1 MPPRLIP
8 VLETRRNA
16 VFPVDSPPGRNSLA
30 QNGPGRGGQARPNSG
45 KLDTILNR
53 FIPAGGRS
61 FQYAAW
67 GVVLLV
73 LIHLGWLQLQPGSEL
88 HRLCAFATQSP
99 ASRAALMPYE
109 QLDRITGQTVN
120 GNVLLKLAGYAK
132 TNPVVENSLSF
143 AYFRASYALYPKRI
157 YAAPAD
163 QVINNG
169 RDIMRVEFDPGPQW
183 LHEHDVHSMLVFG
196 NDNAGG
202 ETLRLEILPP
212 RDDRAGAPTD
222 KSGGN

>member
-1 MPPRLIP
+1 MSR
-8 VLETRRNA
+8 
-16 VFPVDSPPGRNSLA
+16 S
-30 QNGPGRGGQARPNSG
+30 GQVRPNSG
-45 KLDTILNR
+45 KLETILNQL
-53 FIPAGGRS
+53 IPADGRS
-61 FQYAAW
+61 FRYAAW

-73 LIHLGWLQLQPGSEL
+73 LVHLCWLQLRPESEL
-88 HRLCAFATQSP
+88 HQIHAFATQST
-99 ASRAALMPYE
+99 ASRTALMQYE
-109 QLDRITGQTVN
+109 QLDRIADQTGN

-143 AYFRASYALYPKRI
+143 VYFRTSYALYPRRI

-169 RDIMRVEFDPGPQW
+169 RDMMRIEFSPSQQW
-183 LHEHDVHSMLVFG
+183 LQEHDVRSVFTFG

-212 RDDRAGAPTD
+212 RDDQAGMPTN

>member
-1 MPPRLIP
+1 MSR
-8 VLETRRNA
+8 
-16 VFPVDSPPGRNSLA
+16 S
-30 QNGPGRGGQARPNSG
+30 GQVRPNSG
-45 KLDTILNR
+45 KLETILNQL
-53 FIPAGGRS
+53 IPADGRS
-61 FQYAAW
+61 FRYAAW

-73 LIHLGWLQLQPGSEL
+73 LVHLCWLQLRPESEL
-88 HRLCAFATQSP
+88 HQIWAFATQST
-99 ASRAALMPYE
+99 ASRTALMQYE
-109 QLDRITGQTVN
+109 QLDRIADQTGN

-143 AYFRASYALYPKRI
+143 VYFRTSYALYPRRI

-169 RDIMRVEFDPGPQW
+169 RDMMRIEFSPSQQW
-183 LHEHDVHSMLVFG
+183 LHEHDVRSVFTFG

-212 RDDRAGAPTD
+212 RDDQAGMPAN